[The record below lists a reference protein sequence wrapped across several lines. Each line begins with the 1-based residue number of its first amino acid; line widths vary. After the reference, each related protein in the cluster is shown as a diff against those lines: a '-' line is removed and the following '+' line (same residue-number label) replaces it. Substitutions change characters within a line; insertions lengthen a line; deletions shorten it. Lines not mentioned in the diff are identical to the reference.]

1 MKLAGKTPESGKSW
15 LHRFYPKYGHSNRQ
29 VNDAKAIGLI
39 LGKYIQEKKDLESLR
54 FPTPV
59 PVE

>member
-15 LHRFYPKYGHSNRQ
+15 FHRFYPKYGHSNRQ

-39 LGKYIQEKKDLESLR
+39 LGKYIQEKTDLLNLR

-59 PVE
+59 SAD